1 MDRLG
6 IRAECK
12 LAAGQQTTLHF
23 IVGYVFAEAEIEAL
37 AARLTAAMGDSA
49 PHFQRE
55 WSGVVPGFK
64 GETDGELRREM
75 RWNVAVLEQ
84 MATWREYYDET
95 VIPQG
100 MIYDYGWGMMASSRD
115 LAQQALPFCHTNPAL
130 ARSTLRFIMK
140 RTLPDGEIK
149 LDDLGFGWCPHG
161 PRLTSDQQLYFFLL
175 LNEYLRATG
184 DKTILTERVSY
195 YPAENGG
202 QGTGL
207 EHVRDAFL
215 FLRDRIGV
223 GRHGLMKLWNSD
235 WNDMFFSGRPR
246 RRITTSSRPPSRI

>member
-1 MDRLG
+1 
-6 IRAECK
+6 
-12 LAAGQQTTLHF
+12 
-23 IVGYVFAEAEIEAL
+23 
-37 AARLTAAMGDSA
+37 
-49 PHFQRE
+49 
-55 WSGVVPGFK
+55 
-64 GETDGELRREM
+64 
-75 RWNVAVLEQ
+75 

-100 MIYDYGWGMMASSRD
+100 MVYDYGWGMMASSRD
-115 LAQQALPFCHTNPAL
+115 LAQQALAFCHTNPAL

-175 LNEYLRATG
+175 LNEYLRVTG
-184 DKTILTERVSY
+184 DKTILSERISY
-195 YPAENGG
+195 YPAENAG

-235 WNDMFFSGRPR
+235 WNDMFFFWPTTEPYNDIFDTSESHMNTAMAVVILADLASTLERSWWPDCGSIARDCARPSCATGAGGHFRGGCTFRVESRWEKR
-246 RRITTSSRPPSRI
+246 RCGWNRRVSRC